1 MKAHPIH
8 IAFCSNDTYIPYVVV
23 AIKSILENHD
33 STKISIHVLSD
44 FISVNKQNLLK
55 ETFHSYPNACLEI
68 HIVDDS
74 SLKGLKDTWSIYTWY
89 RVLLP
94 NILPTNIHRILY
106 LDADVIVKDNLQE
119 LFLLNMENKAIA
131 GTIDIETFN
140 IKTFERCGNEQEK
153 RYICAGV
160 MLMNLDF
167 WRKHNLTEQI
177 IEWGRINNDRIK
189 FPDQDTINYLCRN
202 DKVILPLRYGI
213 QSAFFTNDQFYQEP
227 LAKELSDSINKPA
240 IIHYAGCAPWIKEL
254 STHLLTHEWIK
265 YNQMLPKPVKRK
277 YMTKGWKLIKMH
289 IWNFLHPFRY
299 SNKLSIEDVKKR
311 LNMIEK

>member
-1 MKAHPIH
+1 MKNDIH
-8 IAFCSNDTYIPYVVV
+8 IAFCANNDYIKYIIV
-23 AIKSILENHD
+23 AIKSILECHIG
-33 STKISIHVLSD
+33 TEITIHVLSD
-44 FISVNKQNLLK
+44 YISKYNKKRLRCTFNNYNKSNL
-55 ETFHSYPNACLEI
+55 AI
-68 HIVDDS
+68 HIVDDT

-140 IKTFERCGNEQEK
+140 IKTFERCGYEQEK

-189 FPDQDTINYLCRN
+189 FPDQDTINFLCRN

-265 YNQMLPKPVKRK
+265 YNQMLSQPVKRK
-277 YMTKGWKLIKMH
+277 YMTKGWNLIKMH
-289 IWNFLHPFRY
+289 IWNFLHPFRN